1 MEVSDLAIYVMT
13 PEYGAPSQLEKIDM
27 LDYADL
33 VVLNK
38 FERRGAE
45 DAFRDVRKQVRRN
58 RKSFEAPAEE
68 LPVFGTSAAHFNDS
82 GVNAAY
88 LHLLE
93 VLNER
98 FEGFFIAPGETEKPS
113 HGSTQG
119 GDSAEPSALLGRHC
133 GKRPPLPSQHEA
145 ASQEARR
152 SQQLSAA
159 AEELDGGPAELLRE
173 KSALSLAKLSDGD
186 RKILED
192 WDSECEKYRADEFV
206 YSVRG
211 REIRQPLYTE
221 SLSRLAIP
229 RVAYPRFED
238 NGERLRWARSEN
250 VPGRFPYTAGVF
262 PLKRISEL
270 PKRMFAGE
278 GGPARTNHRFHLL
291 CEGEPVNRLS
301 TAFDSVTLYGGP
313 A

>member
-1 MEVSDLAIYVMT
+1 MIPPNRVRYLGDI
-13 PEYGAPSQLEKIDM
+13 
-27 LDYADL
+27 
-33 VVLNK
+33 
-38 FERRGAE
+38 AE
-45 DAFRDVRKQVRRN
+45 SVRLYHQNTR
-58 RKSFEAPAEE
+58 
-68 LPVFGTSAAHFNDS
+68 
-82 GVNAAY
+82 
-88 LHLLE
+88 LL
-93 VLNER
+93 
-98 FEGFFIAPGETEKPS
+98 
-113 HGSTQG
+113 
-119 GDSAEPSALLGRHC
+119 
-133 GKRPPLPSQHEA
+133 
-145 ASQEARR
+145 SQEARR

-159 AEELDGGPAELLRE
+159 AEELDGEPAELLRE

-301 TAFDSVTLYGGP
+301 TAFDSVTLYGEDPHERPDIYGKVGESGVSVRTWTT
-313 A
+313 